1 MNRGDVAW
9 LCAFCAVTAAFFV
22 PESRGAILELTKA
35 QPYPLGFAKF
45 AILATMGEL
54 LAIRL
59 SAGSWKRPAGFL
71 RRVAVWGLIG
81 VLVTLMFEVFS
92 AGVRSAI
99 AKGLLWSGDG
109 PFSTVATAFL
119 MSLVMNFAFAPVFMV
134 AHRMSDTYLDEAA
147 AREPGAARLRLADLI
162 AKIDWRGMIGF
173 VILKTIPFFWVP
185 AHTITFLLPAE
196 YRIIAA
202 AYLSIALGVI
212 LALAKRRKAS

>member
-1 MNRGDVAW
+1 MNRGDAAW
-9 LCAFCAVTAAFFV
+9 IVAFCAVTAAFIV
-22 PESRGAILELTKA
+22 PESREAILELTKEH
-35 QPYPLGFAKF
+35 PYALGFAKF

-59 SAGSWKRPAGFL
+59 SAGSWIKPAGFL

-99 AKGLLWSGDG
+99 AKGLLWAGEG
-109 PFSTVATAFL
+109 AFSTVATAFL
-119 MSLVMNFAFAPVFMV
+119 ISLVMNFAFAPVFMI
-134 AHRMSDTYLDEAA
+134 AHRMSDTYLDAA
-147 AREPGAARLRLADLI
+147 AVREPGAARHRLADI
-162 AKIDWRGMIGF
+162 VAKIDWRGMIGF

-196 YRIIAA
+196 YRIIMA
-202 AYLSIALGVI
+202 AYLSIALGII
-212 LALAKRRKAS
+212 LALAKRRKAT